1 MLTETMDATGPGSGS
16 DTAAPP
22 DGARRNRVRFSL
34 VATAAVLISAIPYLW
49 VLLVEWNGGPSLYRS
64 VFKSRYAG
72 NFYDLQAR
80 AILAGHLYVPRAP
93 LAIEAWIHD
102 GHAYTYFGIF
112 PSLLRIPILVTTHH
126 LDGKLTALSLLV
138 AWLVTAL
145 VTSMLV
151 WRVRVMVR
159 GNDLLGRSEALILGV
174 VVASVLCGSVLVY
187 LASLPYAYSE
197 DMAWSVA
204 LTLGG
209 FLALLGVLERPSWQR
224 VTVCGVILVAA
235 NLTRVTGGYA
245 TVLGAVLVAIWF
257 ALGRRGMDL
266 RRWWLPMV
274 AVAVVGLASGG
285 AVNWLKFGTLFSIP
299 LNDYTA
305 FHRLHERQINGGRYF
320 DVIYLP
326 SALYAYLGPQGLR
339 FTHLFPF
346 ITLPT
351 GPARALGGVKFDFL
365 ERTSS
370 LTASMPLLFL
380 LSCAGVVSA
389 FRRHAGVVLTMIRLL
404 LIAAAAG
411 AGIVLLYGSITNRY
425 LADFLPFLVLASA
438 VGVVAVWG
446 RVERRSRRLR
456 MATVAI
462 VVALGAFG
470 VAANVGLSIAP
481 NGFWTHTQVHHFL
494 HFQKTVSDAT
504 GTG

>member
-1 MLTETMDATGPGSGS
+1 MLTETMDAIGPDSETEPES
-16 DTAAPP
+16 PP
-22 DGARRNRVRFSL
+22 DGASRNRVRFSL
-34 VATAAVLISAIPYLW
+34 VASIAVVISAIPYLW
-49 VLLVEWNGGPSLYRS
+49 VLLVEWNDGPSLYRT
-64 VFKSRYAG
+64 VFKSGYAG

-80 AILAGHLYVPRAP
+80 AILAGHLYVPKAP
-93 LAIEAWIHD
+93 LAVEAWIHD
-102 GHAYTYFGIF
+102 GHAFTYFGIF
-112 PSLLRIPILVTTHH
+112 PSLLRIPILLTTHH
-126 LDGKLTALSLLV
+126 LDGRLTALSLLV

-145 VTSMLV
+145 VTSVLV

-159 GNDLLGRSEALILGV
+159 GSALLGRSEALILGV
-174 VVASVLCGSVLVY
+174 LVASVLCGSVLVY

-204 LTLGG
+204 LSLGG

-224 VTVCGVILVAA
+224 VTVCGLLIVAA

-257 ALGRRGMDL
+257 ALGRRGMDH
-266 RRWWLPMV
+266 RRWWLPML

-299 LNDYTA
+299 LNDYAA
-305 FHRLHERQINGGRYF
+305 FHHLHESRINGGRYF
-320 DVIYLP
+320 DIVYFP
-326 SALYAYLGPQGLR
+326 SALVAYLGPGGLR

-370 LTASMPLLFL
+370 LTTSMPLLFL
-380 LSCAGVVSA
+380 LSCIGVVSA
-389 FRRHAGVVLTMIRLL
+389 FRRRAGDVLTMIRLL
-404 LIAAAAG
+404 LVAAAAG

-446 RVERRSRRLR
+446 RVERRSRRFR

-481 NGFWTHTQVHHFL
+481 NGFWTHTQEHHFL
-494 HFQKTVSDAT
+494 HFQKTVRDLTST
-504 GTG
+504 G